1 MESRT
6 DQLFKWIWRANGL
19 ALLVLSLA
27 GVVALALLVANVG
40 LFAARERP
48 EENVTEVAGTRI
60 ESAALRFGDFDEI
73 VGTAWLYAPLGTE
86 SDYIGSGSSGGVA
99 NTRNLLFFDT
109 TTHRTHW
116 LLKGNHEFIR
126 TSSFLTTTPGCTHP
140 GDDSEKC
147 EASRVAIALLL
158 QIESEPAAAKK
169 TTGLDGS
176 RRIAIAAA
184 DGTDVRELV
193 TGVDGLRGVHS
204 IDGTRTLVFYAKA
217 GAVRVLD
224 IDPQTRTLRSDEKL
238 SAQD

>member
-6 DQLFKWIWRANGL
+6 DQAFKWIWRANGL
-19 ALLVLSLA
+19 ALLVLSIA

-48 EENVTEVAGTRI
+48 EENVTEVAGTTI
-60 ESAALRFGDFDEI
+60 ESAALRFGNFDEI
-73 VGTAWLYAPLGTE
+73 IGTSLLYAPLGTE
-86 SDYIGSGSSGGVA
+86 SEYIGSGSSGGVA
-99 NTRNLLFFDT
+99 NTRNLLFFDSVT
-109 TTHRTHW
+109 KKAHW
-116 LLKGNHEFIR
+116 LLKGNHEFIH
-126 TSSFLTTTPGCTHP
+126 TYSFLTDAPGCAHS
-140 GDDSEKC
+140 GDDSEQC

-169 TTGLDGS
+169 TGSTGS
-176 RRIAIAAA
+176 RRIAIAAV

-193 TGVDGLRGVHS
+193 TGADGLRGVHS
-204 IDGTRTLVFYAKA
+204 IDSTRTLVFYAKA

-224 IDPQTRTLRSDEKL
+224 IDPRTRTLRSDEKL